1 APSVFFISS
10 MLHIAEYRVMA
21 GNPSLWSV
29 LIYLHI
35 VALGAILLSGF
46 WSLMAET
53 FDPGSAKQI
62 FGRIAV
68 AGTLGGI
75 AGGLMAERIAAMFL
89 ASSVLVCLAALHV
102 PCAGV
107 LLSLRSPASGS

>member
-10 MLHIAEYRVMA
+10 MLPMAEYRVMA

-29 LIYLHI
+29 LIYVHI

-53 FDPGSAKQI
+53 FDPRSAKQI
-62 FGRIAV
+62 FGRIAGG
-68 AGTLGGI
+68 GTLGGI
-75 AGGLMAERIAAMFL
+75 AGGLMAERIAALFSE
-89 ASSVLVCLAALHV
+89 SSVLLLLAALHLLS
-102 PCAGV
+102 AGV
-107 LLSLRSPASGS
+107 LLSLRSWASGS